1 MKKHEDI
8 FGQTLCKTL
17 NKTVNTGSGKL
28 IQSNLDQLVDNGLKN
43 GLGKK
48 KTLHGLTHD
57 TRTQKQEI
65 TTIEV
70 QCIFDANLHGQRGI
84 D

>member
-1 MKKHEDI
+1 MFRHVILYMFKGAPCLDYYMKKHEDI

-48 KTLHGLTHD
+48 HCM
-57 TRTQKQEI
+57 
-65 TTIEV
+65 V
-70 QCIFDANLHGQRGI
+70 
-84 D
+84 